1 MGIPPTGERLAIQG
15 IIINHLANGKI
26 VEEWA
31 IRDTPSLLQELGV
44 VPRLEDSPVG
54 LPFGDAYTNRIA
66 GI

>member
-15 IIINHLANGKI
+15 IIISHLANGKI

-44 VPRLEDSPVG
+44 SLG
-54 LPFGDAYTNRIA
+54 WRIA
-66 GI
+66 R